1 MSERLRPESM
11 RCKMAENNSHTF
23 VIAEA
28 GVNHNGCVGRALD
41 LVAVAFEA
49 GADAVKFQ
57 TFDAEAL
64 ASEDAPKAAYQEKTT
79 GTDDSQLAMLK
90 GLELSKEDHFVVKD
104 KCDALGIE
112 FMSTPFDIGSCDFLV
127 EHMGVRRLKI
137 ASGEITNAPLLL
149 RISRAGLP
157 MVLSTGMATLDEIE
171 AALGVIAF
179 GLLGLPDEEAGVGS
193 FKEAYN
199 SKNGSALLLQHVT
212 LLQCTTE
219 YPAPPE
225 TINLRAM
232 DALLGFF
239 SLPTGL
245 SDHSEG
251 ILLPIAAVG
260 RGAVMIEKHFTLD
273 KSLPGP
279 DHGASLEPAELKEMV
294 AGIRLVQKALGSGM
308 KEPNTREINTRLA
321 ARKSL
326 VALVDISEGEQF
338 TFSNLGAKR
347 PGGGVSPLKYWEYS
361 GRVASRSYSANDLI
375 DPI

>member
-1 MSERLRPESM
+1 MSIRSRPKDM
-11 RCKMAENNSHTF
+11 GCKMAENNSHTF

-28 GVNHNGCVGRALD
+28 GVNHNGSVRRALD

-64 ASEDAPKAAYQEKTT
+64 ASKDAPKAAYQEKTT
-79 GTDDSQLAMLK
+79 GIADSQLAMLK
-90 GLELSKEDHFVVKD
+90 VLELSKQDHFVVKD

-112 FMSTPFDIGSCDFLV
+112 FMSTPFDTKSCDFLV
-127 EHMGVRRLKI
+127 EYMGVKRLKI
-137 ASGEITNAPLLL
+137 ASGEITNSPLLL

-171 AALGVIAF
+171 VALSVIAF
-179 GLLGLPDEEAGVGS
+179 GLLGLPDEEAGIDS
-193 FKEAYN
+193 FKKAYN
-199 SKNGSALLLQHVT
+199 SKNGRTLLSQHVT

-232 DALLGFF
+232 DVLVGCF

-279 DHGASLEPAELKEMV
+279 DHNASLEPTELKEMI
-294 AGIRLVQKALGSGM
+294 AGIRLVQEALGSGL
-308 KEPNTREINTRLA
+308 KEPSAEEINTRLA

-326 VALVDISEGEQF
+326 VALVDISEGERF

-347 PGGGVSPLKYWEYS
+347 PGGGVSPANYWEYS
-361 GRVASRSYSANDLI
+361 GRVATRSYLANDLI